1 MSMFLGLSL
10 DEPLSESEYLLRE
23 LGIVWKTSDRS
34 DIFSAIKEKFSF
46 GEKTLIIV
54 SQIDLV
60 FDLISQSP
68 EKSLVLLILSDEAY
82 SMKAYKLT
90 KLDAVHAVMRNY
102 SITSQPITDYLTTAK
117 SVFGHH
123 VKSSNNRF
131 FALIE
136 IAHVL
141 ALYLRNRF
149 MMSKWQRLEK
159 SVSILPLGYTN
170 RFAKSFSSFMG
181 IGDET
186 SLLLASMNSVSDRAI
201 SVSFGGTRGSLQ
213 RRSAIEFLGHIP
225 RSKINVTQNGWS
237 GYESSGIDIEYCQM
251 LSSSL
256 YCAALP
262 GYISNESFR
271 YYEALICGAL
281 PIRFHSSLGQ
291 GALDTTIDQ
300 QVPAATRIEDFEE
313 LIMRTET
320 DRRELVDKLTNDFCS
335 AIEQNSTF
343 LREAQV

>member
-1 MSMFLGLSL
+1 MSALFGLSL

-23 LGIVWKTSDRS
+23 LRIAWQTSGQGEILS
-34 DIFSAIKEKFSF
+34 TIEENHAF
-46 GEKTLIIV
+46 GKKTLIIV
-54 SQIDLV
+54 SDVNLV
-60 FDLISQSP
+60 FDLIKQSP

-82 SMKAYKLT
+82 SMKAYKLA
-90 KLDAVHAVMRNY
+90 KLDSVYAIMRNF
-102 SITSQPITDYLTTAK
+102 SITIQTMTHYLNTAK
-117 SVFGHH
+117 SIFGHH
-123 VKSSNNRF
+123 MKNSNNQF

-141 ALYLRNRF
+141 ALYLRNSF
-149 MMSKWQRLEK
+149 MISKWQGLK
-159 SVSILPLGYTN
+159 KPVSVLPLGYTN

-181 IGDET
+181 VGDET

-201 SVSFGGTRGSLQ
+201 SVSFSGTRGSLQ
-213 RRSAIEFLGHIP
+213 RRSTIEFLRHIP